1 MVNESL
7 IKGGRDRVS
16 LLSFPHPS
24 EKIPK
29 GAFSNFIRHTEPS
42 LAKAKVQALNR
53 LVANKKNNAQV
64 DVILLGGRRG
74 IRTLERIAPLHTF
87 QACQFNHSCTLP
99 YIFYSTQFVLICS
112 RRASIASLLRLLKKK
127 IPSVLSF

>member
-7 IKGGRDRVS
+7 IKGGGDRVP

-24 EKIPK
+24 ERTPK
-29 GAFSNFIRHTEPS
+29 SAFSNFIRRTESS
-42 LAKAKVQALNR
+42 LEKVKVQALNR

-64 DVILLGGRRG
+64 DVVLLGGRRG
-74 IRTLERIAPLHTF
+74 IRTLEKIAPLHTF

-112 RRASIASLLRLLKKK
+112 RRASIVVLRQPVLH
-127 IPSVLSF
+127 PSVHLLL

>member
-1 MVNESL
+1 MFWRQLTKGTYSL
-7 IKGGRDRVS
+7 GNSAYQKQNRDYPVS
-16 LLSFPHPS
+16 IF
-24 EKIPK
+24 
-29 GAFSNFIRHTEPS
+29 
-42 LAKAKVQALNR
+42 
-53 LVANKKNNAQV
+53 
-64 DVILLGGRRG
+64 LGGRRG
-74 IRTLERIAPLHTF
+74 IRTLEKIAPLHTF